1 MLSITFATAKVQ
13 QILHICK
20 RSGIF
25 LKKNATYRV
34 LLGYRTVIGSLLT
47 DNCSI
52 PNKQGPKSHF
62 QKKYPALY
70 IFRKMRT
77 YFRGDPAIFN
87 SREDRST
94 TFSDI
99 CKLFFAFCQKTPKM
113 IKKGESNLPPLYDY
127 YWTR

>member
-1 MLSITFATAKVQ
+1 MLSITFATAKVL

-25 LKKNATYRV
+25 FEKNATYRV

-62 QKKYPALY
+62 QKKDPALY

-77 YFRGDPAIFN
+77 YFRGG
-87 SREDRST
+87 T
-94 TFSDI
+94 L
-99 CKLFFAFCQKTPKM
+99 LFLIVGRTEVQLFLIYANYSLLFVKNGRK
-113 IKKGESNLPPLYDY
+113 
-127 YWTR
+127 

>member
-1 MLSITFATAKVQ
+1 MLSITFATAKVL
-13 QILHICK
+13 QILHLCK

-25 LKKNATYRV
+25 FEKNATYRV

-47 DNCSI
+47 DNCPI
-52 PNKQGPKSHF
+52 PNKQGPKSLF

-87 SREDRST
+87 SREDRIT

-99 CKLFFAFCQKTPKM
+99 CKSLANFLPISPK
-113 IKKGESNLPPLYDY
+113 
-127 YWTR
+127 